1 MTIFFKMFHYETRLL
16 GNIRAVMKFL
26 LFSLLLSCFLSNAV
40 VADVVKP
47 ALVEISVDEK
57 GLVTTEIRAS
67 IEALL
72 TGINSQYKN
81 TKQAPNADE
90 YDVYRQLPPEELKQA
105 FESFKKQ
112 FLSLIYI
119 KTGSQYVSLVVSSV
133 DIPPAGYTKVPRMS
147 VIRLTGQLSEQAN
160 SLQWYYP
167 EKFGDNAVRVRQVDL
182 TNEQWHWSQW
192 QWLRKDAASEQF
204 SLTEIVNKKSMIQVV
219 ASYISIGFEHI
230 VPKGL
235 DHILFILGLFLLSM
249 HWRPLLWQVTMFTAA
264 HTITLGMAMNG
275 VISLPSNIV
284 EPLIAL
290 SIAYVGIENI
300 LAKEL
305 HKSRLILVFLFGLLH
320 GLGFA
325 GVLMDFGM
333 PDDDFI
339 TALISFNVGV
349 ELGQLAVLSTAFILL
364 RLSFNNQKQYRQY
377 IVVPVL
383 CKHQHHS
390 ILGRKRFNA

>member
-275 VISLPSNIV
+275 VISLPSKHCRTFDS
-284 EPLIAL
+284 A
-290 SIAYVGIENI
+290 
-300 LAKEL
+300 
-305 HKSRLILVFLFGLLH
+305 
-320 GLGFA
+320 
-325 GVLMDFGM
+325 
-333 PDDDFI
+333 
-339 TALISFNVGV
+339 FNCLPW
-349 ELGQLAVLSTAFILL
+349 ESKIYWLKNCT
-364 RLSFNNQKQYRQY
+364 K
-377 IVVPVL
+377 VV
-383 CKHQHHS
+383 
-390 ILGRKRFNA
+390 